1 MSPVRPL
8 LSLMLGVLF
17 AALFA
22 LATGGTAHAVEK
34 TFAGSAQFDYHIVP
48 SPSDANGRALSF
60 DGFTTEASLKLVV
73 DLTDQLS
80 ANVKVC
86 YGCHG
91 FETDMAYMDFR
102 VADELAFRAGRINAS
117 FGAFNLR
124 HDPGNH
130 RLSDKP
136 LPYDMGR
143 MLRLRDWNMGVLP
156 SPFPDNGVE
165 VSGTHWFGGKAQLDY
180 AVYGI
185 SGFKGAKDGTD
196 LDFVQSRSGSAYY
209 VDNNNRPTLGGRLSL
224 TAKLSE
230 VTDLTVGSSFMYG
243 TFDPANKQTYAIAGA
258 DVSLR
263 IDRTSL
269 RAEYLVRRQT
279 FDDSDP
285 TRFKFATPAT
295 GGDFFSK
302 HGAYVELEHPLSD
315 RVDGIVR
322 VDGMFREGNV
332 LAGSALSRKSAVGR
346 FTLGTSILVVRSFRL
361 KGSTELWGFSDED
374 ARGHVR
380 EVSFHVGSVVTF

>member
-1 MSPVRPL
+1 MKG
-8 LSLMLGVLF
+8 LSLLFTVVFF
-17 AALFA
+17 AAIFA
-22 LATGGTAHAVEK
+22 LMTGTAHAVER
-34 TFAGSAQFDYHIVP
+34 TFTGSAQFDYHIVP

-73 DLTDQLS
+73 DLTDHLS

-156 SPFPDNGVE
+156 SPFPDNGFE
-165 VSGTHWFGGKAQLDY
+165 VSGTHWFGGTAQLDY
-180 AVYGI
+180 AAYGI
-185 SGFKGAKDGTD
+185 SGFKAPRDGVD

-209 VDNNNRPTLGGRLSL
+209 VDNNNRPTVGGRISL

-230 VTDLTVGSSFMYG
+230 LTDLTVGSSVMGG
-243 TFDPANKQTYAIAGA
+243 TFDPANDHSYVIAGA
-258 DVSLR
+258 DASLR

-269 RAEYLVRRQT
+269 RAEYLVRRQS
-279 FDDSDP
+279 FDVSDP
-285 TRFKFATPAT
+285 SRFKFDTPAT
-295 GGDFFSK
+295 HGNFFAK
-302 HGAYVELEHPLSD
+302 HGAYLELEHPLSE

-332 LAGSALSRKSAVGR
+332 LAASMLSRKSAVGR
-346 FTLGTSILVVRSFRL
+346 FTLGTSILVVRSLRI
-361 KGSTELWGFSDED
+361 KSSTELWGFSDED

-380 EVSFHVGSVVTF
+380 EVTFHLGAVVTF

>member
-1 MSPVRPL
+1 MRWLHALVAFGLTIAL
-8 LSLMLGVLF
+8 LATLGV
-17 AALFA
+17 
-22 LATGGTAHAVEK
+22 GTASAVER
-34 TFAGSAQFDYHIVP
+34 TFTGSAQFDYHLVP

-80 ANVKVC
+80 ANVKLC

-91 FETDMAYMDFR
+91 VEADMAHMEFR
-102 VADELAFRAGRINAS
+102 VADELAFRAGRFSPS

-124 HDPGNH
+124 HDTGNH
-130 RLSDKP
+130 RTSDKP

-156 SPFPDNGVE
+156 SPFPDNAIE
-165 VSGTHWFGGKAQLDY
+165 ANGTHWFGSATQLDY
-180 AVYGI
+180 AVYAV
-185 SGFKGAKDGTD
+185 SGFKGANDAVD
-196 LDFVQSRSGSAYY
+196 LDFVQSRSPSAYY
-209 VDNNNRPTLGGRLSL
+209 VDNNNRPSFGGRMAVTTRISDVSDVTLGAS
-224 TAKLSE
+224 A
-230 VTDLTVGSSFMYG
+230 MHG
-243 TFDPANKQTYAIAGA
+243 TFDPKNEQTYTIAGA

-269 RAEYLVRRQT
+269 RAEYLVRRET
-279 FDDSDP
+279 FDVSNP
-285 TRFKFATPAT
+285 ARFKYDVPAS

-322 VDGMFREGNV
+322 VDGLYRVGNV
-332 LAGSALSRKSAVGR
+332 LAASTLSRESSVGR
-346 FTLGTSILVVRSFRL
+346 LTLASAFAVTRSLRL
-361 KGSTELWGFSDED
+361 KGSTELWAFSDPD
-374 ARGHVR
+374 ARGHLR
-380 EVSFHVGSVVTF
+380 EVTFHLGAVVTF